1 MTVAITD
8 VVLRDAHQSLFA
20 TRLRLDDML
29 PIAAQLDDVG
39 YGSLECWGGAT
50 FDACIRFLGE
60 DPWLR
65 LRELKK
71 AMPKTPLQMLL
82 RGQNLLGYRHY
93 ADDVVERFVERAVKN
108 GMDVFRVF
116 DAMNDPRN
124 MKAALQAVR
133 SHGAHAQ
140 GTLSYTTSPAH
151 TLQTW
156 LDLTEQLLET
166 GVDSIAIKDMSG
178 ILTPMAA
185 YELVSEIKKR
195 FEVRLHLHCH
205 ATTGMA
211 EMTLLKA
218 IEAGV
223 DGVDTAI
230 SSMSA
235 TYGHPATEALVATLA
250 GTEHDTG
257 LDILKLENIAAY
269 FREVRKK
276 YHAFEGQLK
285 GYDSRILVAQVPG
298 GMLTNLESQLK
309 QQNAADK
316 LDQVLAEI
324 PRVREDLGFIPLVTP
339 TSQIV
344 GTQAVLNVLTGE
356 RYKTIAKETAG
367 ILKGE
372 YGHTPVPVN
381 AALQARV
388 LEGGAPVT
396 CRPADLLKPELA
408 ELEADVRR
416 QAQEKG
422 ITLAGN
428 AIDDVLTVALF
439 PQIGLKFLENRNNP
453 AAFEPLPQAEAAQ
466 PVAKAEKPAAS
477 GIYTVEVE
485 GKAFVVKVHD
495 TGLDILKLEN
505 IAAYFRE
512 VRKKYHAFEGQL
524 KGYDSRILVAQ
535 VPGGM
540 LTNLESQLKQQNAAD
555 KLDQVLAEIP
565 RVREDLGFIPLVTPT
580 SQIVGTQA
588 VLNVLT
594 GERYKT
600 IAKETAGILKGE
612 YGHTPV
618 PVNAALQARVLEG
631 GAPVTCRPAD
641 LLKPELAELEADVR
655 RQAQEKGITLAGN
668 AIDDVLTVALFPQ
681 IGLKFLEN
689 RNNPAAFEP
698 LPQAEAAQPVAK
710 AEKPAA
716 SGIYTVEVEGKAFVV
731 KVSDGGDI
739 SQLTAAVPAAS
750 SAPVQAA
757 APAGAG
763 TPVTAPLAG
772 NIWKVIATEGQT
784 VAEGDVLLILE
795 AMKMETEIRAAQAG
809 TVRGIAVKSGDAVS
823 VGDTLMT
830 LA

>member
-1 MTVAITD
+1 
-8 VVLRDAHQSLFA
+8 HQSLFA

-93 ADDVVERFVERAVKN
+93 ADDVVARFVERAVKN

-185 YELVSEIKKR
+185 FELVSEIKKR

-211 EMTLLKA
+211 EMALLKA

-257 LDILKLENIAAY
+257 LDILKLESIAAY

-372 YGHTPVPVN
+372 YGRAPAPVN

-388 LEGGAPVT
+388 LDGEEAVT

-408 ELEADVRR
+408 QLEADIKR
-416 QAQEKG
+416 QAAEKG
-422 ITLAGN
+422 IRLAEN

-439 PQIGLKFLENRNNP
+439 PQVGLKFLENRHNP
-453 AAFEPLPQAEAAQ
+453 AAFEPLPQAEAA
-466 PVAKAEKPAAS
+466 KPA
-477 GIYTVEVE
+477 VKEE
-485 GKAFVVKVHD
+485 KA
-495 TGLDILKLEN
+495 
-505 IAAYFRE
+505 A
-512 VRKKYHAFEGQL
+512 
-524 KGYDSRILVAQ
+524 
-535 VPGGM
+535 
-540 LTNLESQLKQQNAAD
+540 
-555 KLDQVLAEIP
+555 
-565 RVREDLGFIPLVTPT
+565 
-580 SQIVGTQA
+580 
-588 VLNVLT
+588 
-594 GERYKT
+594 
-600 IAKETAGILKGE
+600 
-612 YGHTPV
+612 
-618 PVNAALQARVLEG
+618 
-631 GAPVTCRPAD
+631 
-641 LLKPELAELEADVR
+641 
-655 RQAQEKGITLAGN
+655 
-668 AIDDVLTVALFPQ
+668 
-681 IGLKFLEN
+681 
-689 RNNPAAFEP
+689 
-698 LPQAEAAQPVAK
+698 
-710 AEKPAA
+710 KPAA

-739 SQLTAAVPAAS
+739 SQLATAS
-750 SAPVQAA
+750 SAPVQTAAPAA

-763 TPVTAPLAG
+763 TPVSAPLAG
-772 NIWKVIATEGQT
+772 NIWKVVATEGQT

-809 TVRGIAVKSGDAVS
+809 TVRGIAVKAGDAVA
-823 VGDTLMT
+823 VGDTLMQ